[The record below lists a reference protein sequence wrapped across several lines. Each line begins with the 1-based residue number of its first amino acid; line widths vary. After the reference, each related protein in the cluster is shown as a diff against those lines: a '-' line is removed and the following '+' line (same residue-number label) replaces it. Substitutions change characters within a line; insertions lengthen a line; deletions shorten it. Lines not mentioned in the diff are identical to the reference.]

1 MAKTGCEMTRQERRK
16 WIVLAGLFLCL
27 FLIIGP
33 SVDSIG
39 VYFTPLLHEFHRTR
53 AQISLM
59 FSIFAAALGV
69 TTFFVGWMLDR
80 IDARP
85 LMIAGAGLVGIT
97 FITAAHSHSLSSLLA
112 SFLIMGI
119 GAGASGMGPSAV
131 VIANWFTERR
141 ALAMAVL
148 VAGMSAGSV
157 LVTPLAAKI
166 LTVAGWRTC
175 FELIAIPIFVLA
187 IPILAF
193 VAGRPPHI
201 AESKSPAGGINS
213 LAGLELSAA
222 LHSDPFW
229 KLVAVTFLTGIG
241 LYGPF
246 FHFIPFLITAGYTT
260 ANAAWVYSAKSLVS
274 MVCGPAIGNLADRWG
289 CRRVLTISNAVTGIG
304 ILVMLGAT
312 DRRAGISAA
321 SIIAFVLLFGS
332 CGGTVVSLV
341 PALTVETI
349 GLRRFGTISGILL
362 LTATVGQTL
371 GPSLVGKLYDLS
383 GSYALP
389 FAAGFVLEIA
399 AALVTWRIFPAPGS
413 DQVPAAPS
421 IKIAA
426 EYPA

>member
-1 MAKTGCEMTRQERRK
+1 M
-16 WIVLAGLFLCL
+16 
-27 FLIIGP
+27 IG
-33 SVDSIG
+33 G
-39 VYFTPLLHEFHRTR
+39 
-53 AQISLM
+53 
-59 FSIFAAALGV
+59 AA
-69 TTFFVGWMLDR
+69 
-80 IDARP
+80 
-85 LMIAGAGLVGIT
+85 LVGIT
-97 FITAAHSHSLSSLLA
+97 FITAARSHSLSSLLA
-112 SFLIMGI
+112 SFLIMGV

-131 VIANWFTERR
+131 VIANWFSQRR

-175 FELIAIPIFVLA
+175 FELVAIPIFVLA

-193 VAGRPPHI
+193 VAGRPPQST
-201 AESKSPAGGINS
+201 ESKSSAGINS

-229 KLVAVTFLTGIG
+229 KLVTVTLLTGIG

-274 MVCGPAIGNLADRWG
+274 MACGPAIGSLADRWG
-289 CRRVLTISNAVTGIG
+289 CRRVLALSNAVTGIG
-304 ILVMLGAT
+304 ILVMLGAA

-332 CGGTVVSLV
+332 CGGTVASLV
-341 PALTVETI
+341 PALTVESI

-389 FAAGFVLEIA
+389 FAAGFGLEIA

-413 DQVPAAPS
+413 DRIPAAPS
-421 IKIAA
+421 IEAA
-426 EYPA
+426 AGYSA